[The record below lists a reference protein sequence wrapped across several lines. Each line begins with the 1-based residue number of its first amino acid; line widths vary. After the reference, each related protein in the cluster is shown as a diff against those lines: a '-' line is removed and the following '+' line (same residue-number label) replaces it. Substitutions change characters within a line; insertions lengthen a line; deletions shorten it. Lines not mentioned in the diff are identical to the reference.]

1 MADGPNTNSGSK
13 VASALNSIP
22 FGNIIGGPLAACVR
36 AQAEAAQTTIDF
48 IRGFTMTNSKLDPE
62 GVEPITVTFTFIM
75 NGEKTRMTVPLMTI
89 VPIPYMHIDYVN
101 LNFTAD
107 ITACDDG
114 KMEAKYATEG
124 YTRTE
129 DDEQS
134 VSVESKMGINVRA
147 STSSMP
153 SGMAKMLE
161 FFTNN
166 LIVHDTLT
174 PQQVEDMKREA
185 ERKRLELKNKKE
197 RMVGAL
203 VNALAEYKKQGS
215 EREEQRKNE
224 ELKKQEELIK
234 QEEERKKKE
243 EQERLEKLRKEEE
256 ARKKEEERLEKMRK
270 EAELQKKQEQERLEK
285 LHKEEEEKK
294 KQEQERLEKLRR
306 EEEARKKKEEEEQKK
321 RDWDKFIEQR
331 KKANLASRV
340 SKVHVDPQKPFA
352 LPPTNS
358 GKPHPCCTY
367 DYTHSIRWNI
377 NRQLRLS
384 RWSRKTD
391 WLRLHLLRALRT
403 AYSIY
408 PNSINSTEGKRIL
421 KRDLEAF
428 KKRYNGWYTY
438 GDPYNNTITYG
449 YRKNGA
455 IDTAYTEFVNYIIE
469 NERKRN
475 PYNPTGEFIRKPHP
489 ED

>member
-36 AQAEAAQTTIDF
+36 AQAEAAHTTIDF
-48 IRGFTMTNSKLDPE
+48 IRGFTMTNSELDPE
-62 GVEPITVTFTFIM
+62 GIEPITVTFTFIM

-89 VPIPYMHIDYVN
+89 VPIPYMHIDYID

-129 DDEQS
+129 NDEQS

-161 FFTNN
+161 FFSNN

-174 PQQVEDMKREA
+174 PQQVEDMKRET
-185 ERKRLELKNKKE
+185 ERKRLELKNKKR

-203 VNALAEYKKQGS
+203 VNALAEYKKQET

-224 ELKKQEELIK
+224 ELKKQEELRK
-234 QEEERKKKE
+234 QEEE
-243 EQERLEKLRKEEE
+243 
-256 ARKKEEERLEKMRK
+256 
-270 EAELQKKQEQERLEK
+270 
-285 LHKEEEEKK
+285 
-294 KQEQERLEKLRR
+294 
-306 EEEARKKKEEEEQKK
+306 RKKKEEEEQKK

-340 SKVHVDPQKPFA
+340 SSVHVDPQKPFA

-358 GKPHPCCTY
+358 GKPHPCCTF
-367 DYTHSIRWNI
+367 DPTQSIKWNI
-377 NRQLRLS
+377 DRQERLRKAS
-384 RWSRKTD
+384 KKKD
-391 WLRLHLLRALRT
+391 WLRNHLIRALYT
-403 AYSIY
+403 AYYIY
-408 PNSINSTEGKRIL
+408 PYDINSKEGKRIL
-421 KRDLEAF
+421 KNELEAF
-428 KKRYNGWYTY
+428 EKRHNGWYTY
-438 GDPYNNTITYG
+438 GEPYNNTITNG
-449 YRKNGA
+449 YRRNGA
-455 IDTAYTEFVNYIIE
+455 IDTAYTEFVGYVLE

-475 PYNPTGEFIRKPHP
+475 K
-489 ED
+489 

>member
-48 IRGFTMTNSKLDPE
+48 IRGFTMTNSELDPE

-89 VPIPYMHIDYVN
+89 VPIPYMHIDYID

-114 KMEAKYATEG
+114 KIEAKYATEG

-174 PQQVEDMKREA
+174 PQQVEDMKRET
-185 ERKRLELKNKKE
+185 ERKRLEHIKKKE

-203 VNALAEYKKQGS
+203 VNALAEYKKQES
-215 EREEQRKNE
+215 EREEQRRNE
-224 ELKKQEELIK
+224 ELKKQEELRK

-243 EQERLEKLRKEEE
+243 EQERLEKLRK
-256 ARKKEEERLEKMRK
+256 
-270 EAELQKKQEQERLEK
+270 
-285 LHKEEEEKK
+285 
-294 KQEQERLEKLRR
+294 

-331 KKANLASRV
+331 KKANLASRI
-340 SKVHVDPQKPFA
+340 SSVHVDPQKPFA

-358 GKPHPCCTY
+358 GKAHPCCTF
-367 DYTHSIRWNI
+367 DPTQSIKWNI
-377 NRQLRLS
+377 DRQEKLRKAS
-384 RWSRKTD
+384 KKKD
-391 WLRLHLLRALRT
+391 WLRNHLIRALYT
-403 AYSIY
+403 AYYIY
-408 PNSINSTEGKRIL
+408 PYDINSKEGKRIL
-421 KRDLEAF
+421 KRELEAF
-428 KKRYNGWYTY
+428 EKRPNGWYTY
-438 GDPYNNTITYG
+438 GEPYNNTITNG
-449 YRKNGA
+449 YRRNGA
-455 IDTAYTEFVNYIIE
+455 IDTAYTEFVSYILE

-475 PYNPTGEFIRKPHP
+475 K
-489 ED
+489 

>member
-48 IRGFTMTNSKLDPE
+48 IRGFTMTNSELDPE

-174 PQQVEDMKREA
+174 PQQVEDIKREA

-203 VNALAEYKKQGS
+203 VNALAEYKKQET
-215 EREEQRKNE
+215 ERKEQRRNE
-224 ELKKQEELIK
+224 EL
-234 QEEERKKKE
+234 
-243 EQERLEKLRKEEE
+243 ERLEKQRIDEEF
-256 ARKKEEERLEKMRK
+256 RKKEEERLEKMRI

-285 LHKEEEEKK
+285 LQKEEEEKK
-294 KQEQERLEKLRR
+294 KQEQERLEKLQK
-306 EEEARKKKEEEEQKK
+306 EEEEKKKQEQEKIEIQLIEKEEQKK
-321 RDWDKFIEQR
+321 RAEQER
-331 KKANLASRV
+331 EWYKKIDPKKRVRFANRMSRMHINPY
-340 SKVHVDPQKPFA
+340 SPFA
-352 LPPTNS
+352 LPSTKRGN
-358 GKPHPCCTY
+358 PHPECTF
-367 DYTHSIRWNI
+367 DSTQSISWNI
-377 NRQLRLS
+377 VRQEQLLRYAT
-384 RWSRKTD
+384 KKD
-391 WLRLHLLRALRT
+391 WMRMHLLLALRT
-403 AYSIY
+403 AKKIY
-408 PNSINSTEGKRIL
+408 PYDIKSRQAKSILEYEL
-421 KRDLEAF
+421 KNF
-428 KKRYNGWYTY
+428 QPRYAGWY
-438 GDPYNNTITYG
+438 GHGEPFNNNLPNG
-449 YRKNGA
+449 YRKYGA
-455 IDTAYTEFVNYIIE
+455 IDTVFTEFVGYVLE

-475 PYNPTGEFIRKPHP
+475 K
-489 ED
+489 

>member
-48 IRGFTMTNSKLDPE
+48 IRGFTMTNSELDPE

-185 ERKRLELKNKKE
+185 ERKRLEHIKNKE

-203 VNALAEYKKQGS
+203 VNALAEYKKQET
-215 EREEQRKNE
+215 EREEQRRNE
-224 ELKKQEELIK
+224 ELKKQEELRK

-243 EQERLEKLRKEEE
+243 EQERLEK
-256 ARKKEEERLEKMRK
+256 
-270 EAELQKKQEQERLEK
+270 QC
-285 LHKEEEEKK
+285 
-294 KQEQERLEKLRR
+294 R

-331 KKANLASRV
+331 KKANLASRI

-358 GKPHPCCTY
+358 GKAHPCCTF
-367 DYTHSIRWNI
+367 DPTQSIKWNI
-377 NRQLRLS
+377 DRQERLR
-384 RWSRKTD
+384 KACKKKD
-391 WLRLHLLRALRT
+391 WLRNHLIRALYT
-403 AYSIY
+403 AYYIY
-408 PNSINSTEGKRIL
+408 PYDINSKEGKRIL
-421 KRDLEAF
+421 KRELEAF
-428 KKRYNGWYTY
+428 EKRPNGWYTY
-438 GDPYNNTITYG
+438 GEPYNNTITNG
-449 YRKNGA
+449 YRRNGA
-455 IDTAYTEFVNYIIE
+455 IDTAYTEFVSYVLE

-475 PYNPTGEFIRKPHP
+475 K
-489 ED
+489 

>member
-48 IRGFTMTNSKLDPE
+48 IRGFTMTNSELDPE

-89 VPIPYMHIDYVN
+89 VPIPYMHIDYID

-114 KMEAKYATEG
+114 KIEAKYATEG

-174 PQQVEDMKREA
+174 PQQVEDMKRET
-185 ERKRLELKNKKE
+185 ERKRLEHIKKKE

-203 VNALAEYKKQGS
+203 VNALAEYKKQES
-215 EREEQRKNE
+215 EREEQRRNE
-224 ELKKQEELIK
+224 ELKKQEEQRK

-243 EQERLEKLRKEEE
+243 EQERLEKLRK
-256 ARKKEEERLEKMRK
+256 
-270 EAELQKKQEQERLEK
+270 
-285 LHKEEEEKK
+285 
-294 KQEQERLEKLRR
+294 

-331 KKANLASRV
+331 KKANLASRI

-358 GKPHPCCTY
+358 GKAHPCCTF
-367 DYTHSIRWNI
+367 DPTQSIKWNI
-377 NRQLRLS
+377 DRQERLR
-384 RWSRKTD
+384 KACKKKD
-391 WLRLHLLRALRT
+391 WLRNHLIRALYT
-403 AYSIY
+403 AYYIY
-408 PNSINSTEGKRIL
+408 PYDINSKEGKRIL
-421 KRDLEAF
+421 KRELEAF
-428 KKRYNGWYTY
+428 EKRPNGWYTY
-438 GDPYNNTITYG
+438 GEPYNNTITNG
-449 YRKNGA
+449 YRRNGA
-455 IDTAYTEFVNYIIE
+455 IDTAYTEFVSYILE

-475 PYNPTGEFIRKPHP
+475 K
-489 ED
+489 

>member
-48 IRGFTMTNSKLDPE
+48 IRGFTMTNSELDPE

-89 VPIPYMHIDYVN
+89 VPIPYMHIDYID

-114 KMEAKYATEG
+114 KIEAKYATEG

-153 SGMAKMLE
+153 SGMAKILE

-174 PQQVEDMKREA
+174 PQQVEDMKRET
-185 ERKRLELKNKKE
+185 ERKRLEHIKKKE

-203 VNALAEYKKQGS
+203 VNALAEYKKQES
-215 EREEQRKNE
+215 EREEQRRNE
-224 ELKKQEELIK
+224 ELKKQEELRK

-243 EQERLEKLRKEEE
+243 EQERLEKLRK
-256 ARKKEEERLEKMRK
+256 
-270 EAELQKKQEQERLEK
+270 
-285 LHKEEEEKK
+285 
-294 KQEQERLEKLRR
+294 

-331 KKANLASRV
+331 KKANLASRI

-358 GKPHPCCTY
+358 GKAHPCCTF
-367 DYTHSIRWNI
+367 DPTQSIKWNI
-377 NRQLRLS
+377 DRQEKLR
-384 RWSRKTD
+384 KACKKKD
-391 WLRLHLLRALRT
+391 WLRNHLIRALYT
-403 AYSIY
+403 AYYIY
-408 PNSINSTEGKRIL
+408 PYDINSKEGKRIL
-421 KRDLEAF
+421 KRELEAF
-428 KKRYNGWYTY
+428 EKRPNGWYTY
-438 GDPYNNTITYG
+438 GEPYNNTITNG
-449 YRKNGA
+449 YRRNGA
-455 IDTAYTEFVNYIIE
+455 IDTAYTEFVSYILE

-475 PYNPTGEFIRKPHP
+475 K
-489 ED
+489 

>member
-48 IRGFTMTNSKLDPE
+48 IRGFTMTNSELDPE

-166 LIVHDTLT
+166 LIVHDTFT
-174 PQQVEDMKREA
+174 PQQVEDIKREA

-203 VNALAEYKKQGS
+203 VNALAEYKKQET
-215 EREEQRKNE
+215 ERKEQRRNE
-224 ELKKQEELIK
+224 EL
-234 QEEERKKKE
+234 
-243 EQERLEKLRKEEE
+243 ERLEKQRKDEEF
-256 ARKKEEERLEKMRK
+256 RKKEEERLEKMRI

-285 LHKEEEEKK
+285 LQKEEEEKK
-294 KQEQERLEKLRR
+294 KQEQERLEKLQK
-306 EEEARKKKEEEEQKK
+306 EEEEKKKQEQEKIEIQLIEKEEQKK
-321 RDWDKFIEQR
+321 RAEQER
-331 KKANLASRV
+331 EWYKKIDPKKRVRFANRMSRMHINPY
-340 SKVHVDPQKPFA
+340 SPFA
-352 LPPTNS
+352 LPSTKRGN
-358 GKPHPCCTY
+358 PHPECTF
-367 DYTHSIRWNI
+367 DSTQSISWNI
-377 NRQLRLS
+377 VRQEQLLRYAT
-384 RWSRKTD
+384 KKD
-391 WLRLHLLRALRT
+391 WMRMHLLLALRT
-403 AYSIY
+403 AKKIY
-408 PNSINSTEGKRIL
+408 PYDIKSRQAKSILEYEL
-421 KRDLEAF
+421 KNF
-428 KKRYNGWYTY
+428 QPRYAGWY
-438 GDPYNNTITYG
+438 GHGEPFNNNLPNG
-449 YRKNGA
+449 YRKYGA
-455 IDTAYTEFVNYIIE
+455 IDTVFTEFVGYVLE
-469 NERKRN
+469 NERKL
-475 PYNPTGEFIRKPHP
+475 RK
-489 ED
+489 

>member
-48 IRGFTMTNSKLDPE
+48 IRGFTMTNSELDPE

-89 VPIPYMHIDYVN
+89 VPIPYMHIDYID

-114 KMEAKYATEG
+114 KIEAKYATEG

-174 PQQVEDMKREA
+174 PQQMEDMKRET
-185 ERKRLELKNKKE
+185 ERKRLEHIKKKE

-203 VNALAEYKKQGS
+203 VNALAEYKKQES
-215 EREEQRKNE
+215 EREEQRRNE
-224 ELKKQEELIK
+224 ELKKQEELRK

-243 EQERLEKLRKEEE
+243 
-256 ARKKEEERLEKMRK
+256 
-270 EAELQKKQEQERLEK
+270 
-285 LHKEEEEKK
+285 
-294 KQEQERLEKLRR
+294 EQERLEKLRR

-331 KKANLASRV
+331 KKANLASRI

-358 GKPHPCCTY
+358 GKAHPCCTF
-367 DYTHSIRWNI
+367 DPTQSIKWNI
-377 NRQLRLS
+377 DRQEKLRKAS
-384 RWSRKTD
+384 KKKD
-391 WLRLHLLRALRT
+391 WLRNHLIRALYT
-403 AYSIY
+403 AYYIY
-408 PNSINSTEGKRIL
+408 PYDINSKEGKRIL
-421 KRDLEAF
+421 KRELEAF
-428 KKRYNGWYTY
+428 EKRPNGWYTY
-438 GDPYNNTITYG
+438 GEPYNNTITNG
-449 YRKNGA
+449 YRRNGA
-455 IDTAYTEFVNYIIE
+455 IDTAYTEFVSYILE
-469 NERKRN
+469 NERKL
-475 PYNPTGEFIRKPHP
+475 RK
-489 ED
+489 

>member
-48 IRGFTMTNSKLDPE
+48 IRGFTMTNSELDPE

-89 VPIPYMHIDYVN
+89 VPIPYMHIDYID

-114 KMEAKYATEG
+114 KIEAKYATEG

-174 PQQVEDMKREA
+174 PQQVEDMKRET
-185 ERKRLELKNKKE
+185 ERKRLERIKKKE

-203 VNALAEYKKQGS
+203 VNALAEYKKQES
-215 EREEQRKNE
+215 EREEQRRNE
-224 ELKKQEELIK
+224 ELKKQEELRK

-243 EQERLEKLRKEEE
+243 EQERLEKLR
-256 ARKKEEERLEKMRK
+256 
-270 EAELQKKQEQERLEK
+270 
-285 LHKEEEEKK
+285 
-294 KQEQERLEKLRR
+294 R
-306 EEEARKKKEEEEQKK
+306 EEEARKKNEEEEQKK

-331 KKANLASRV
+331 KKANLASRI

-358 GKPHPCCTY
+358 GKAHPCCTF
-367 DYTHSIRWNI
+367 DPTQSIKWNI
-377 NRQLRLS
+377 DRQEKLR
-384 RWSRKTD
+384 KACKKKD
-391 WLRLHLLRALRT
+391 WLRNHLIRALYT
-403 AYSIY
+403 AYYIY
-408 PNSINSTEGKRIL
+408 PYDINSKEGKRIL
-421 KRDLEAF
+421 KRELEAF
-428 KKRYNGWYTY
+428 EKRPNGWYTY
-438 GDPYNNTITYG
+438 GEPYNNTITNG
-449 YRKNGA
+449 YRRNGA
-455 IDTAYTEFVNYIIE
+455 IDTAYTEFVSYILE

-475 PYNPTGEFIRKPHP
+475 K
-489 ED
+489 

>member
-48 IRGFTMTNSKLDPE
+48 IRGFTMTNSELDPE

-89 VPIPYMHIDYVN
+89 VPIPYMHIDYID

-114 KMEAKYATEG
+114 KIEAKYATEG

-174 PQQVEDMKREA
+174 PQQVEDMKRET
-185 ERKRLELKNKKE
+185 ERKRLEHIKKKE

-203 VNALAEYKKQGS
+203 VNALAEYKKQES
-215 EREEQRKNE
+215 EREEQRRNE
-224 ELKKQEELIK
+224 ELKKQEEQRK

-243 EQERLEKLRKEEE
+243 
-256 ARKKEEERLEKMRK
+256 
-270 EAELQKKQEQERLEK
+270 
-285 LHKEEEEKK
+285 
-294 KQEQERLEKLRR
+294 EQERLEKLRR

-331 KKANLASRV
+331 KKANLASRII
-340 SKVHVDPQKPFA
+340 KVHVDPQKPFA

-358 GKPHPCCTY
+358 GKAHPCCTF
-367 DYTHSIRWNI
+367 DPTQSIKWNI
-377 NRQLRLS
+377 DRQEKLRKAS
-384 RWSRKTD
+384 KKKD
-391 WLRLHLLRALRT
+391 WLRNHLIRALYT
-403 AYSIY
+403 AYYIY
-408 PNSINSTEGKRIL
+408 PYDINSKEGKRIL
-421 KRDLEAF
+421 KRELEAF
-428 KKRYNGWYTY
+428 EKRPNGWYTY
-438 GDPYNNTITYG
+438 GEPYNNTITNG
-449 YRKNGA
+449 YRRNGA
-455 IDTAYTEFVNYIIE
+455 IDTAYTEFVSYILE
-469 NERKRN
+469 NERKRD
-475 PYNPTGEFIRKPHP
+475 K
-489 ED
+489 

>member
-22 FGNIIGGPLAACVR
+22 FGNIIGGPLAACVH

-48 IRGFTMTNSKLDPE
+48 IRGFTMTNSELDPE

-203 VNALAEYKKQGS
+203 VNALAEYKKQES
-215 EREEQRKNE
+215 EREEQRRNE
-224 ELKKQEELIK
+224 ELKKQEELRK
-234 QEEERKKKE
+234 QEEERKKK
-243 EQERLEKLRKEEE
+243 
-256 ARKKEEERLEKMRK
+256 
-270 EAELQKKQEQERLEK
+270 
-285 LHKEEEEKK
+285 
-294 KQEQERLEKLRR
+294 
-306 EEEARKKKEEEEQKK
+306 EEEQKK

-358 GKPHPCCTY
+358 GKAHPCCTY

>member
-48 IRGFTMTNSKLDPE
+48 IRGFTMTNSELDPE

-89 VPIPYMHIDYVN
+89 VPIPYMHIDYID

-114 KMEAKYATEG
+114 KIEAKYATEG

-174 PQQVEDMKREA
+174 PQQVEDMKRET
-185 ERKRLELKNKKE
+185 ERKRLEHIKKKE

-203 VNALAEYKKQGS
+203 VNALAEYKKQES
-215 EREEQRKNE
+215 EREEQRRNE
-224 ELKKQEELIK
+224 ELKKQEELRK

-243 EQERLEKLRKEEE
+243 
-256 ARKKEEERLEKMRK
+256 
-270 EAELQKKQEQERLEK
+270 
-285 LHKEEEEKK
+285 
-294 KQEQERLEKLRR
+294 EQERLEKLRR

-331 KKANLASRV
+331 KKANLASRI
-340 SKVHVDPQKPFA
+340 SKVHVDPQNPFA

-358 GKPHPCCTY
+358 GKAHPCCTF
-367 DYTHSIRWNI
+367 DPTQSIKWNI
-377 NRQLRLS
+377 DRQEKLR
-384 RWSRKTD
+384 KACKKKD
-391 WLRLHLLRALRT
+391 WLRNHLIRALYT
-403 AYSIY
+403 AYYIY
-408 PNSINSTEGKRIL
+408 PYDINSKEGKRIL
-421 KRDLEAF
+421 KRELEAF
-428 KKRYNGWYTY
+428 EKRPNGWYTY
-438 GDPYNNTITYG
+438 GEPYNNTITNG
-449 YRKNGA
+449 YRRNGA
-455 IDTAYTEFVNYIIE
+455 IDTAYTEFVSYILE

-475 PYNPTGEFIRKPHP
+475 K
-489 ED
+489 

>member
-48 IRGFTMTNSKLDPE
+48 IRGFTMTDSELDPE

-185 ERKRLELKNKKE
+185 ERKRLEHIKNKE

-203 VNALAEYKKQGS
+203 VNALAEYKKQES
-215 EREEQRKNE
+215 EREEQRRNE
-224 ELKKQEELIK
+224 ELKKQEELRK

-243 EQERLEKLRKEEE
+243 EQERLEK
-256 ARKKEEERLEKMRK
+256 
-270 EAELQKKQEQERLEK
+270 QC
-285 LHKEEEEKK
+285 
-294 KQEQERLEKLRR
+294 R

-331 KKANLASRV
+331 KKTNLASRI

-358 GKPHPCCTY
+358 GKPHPCCTF
-367 DYTHSIRWNI
+367 DPTQSIKWNI
-377 NRQLRLS
+377 DRQEKLRKAS
-384 RWSRKTD
+384 KKKD
-391 WLRLHLLRALRT
+391 WLRNHLIRALYT
-403 AYSIY
+403 AYYIY
-408 PNSINSTEGKRIL
+408 PYDINSKEGKRIL
-421 KRDLEAF
+421 KRELEAF
-428 KKRYNGWYTY
+428 EKRPNGWYTY
-438 GDPYNNTITYG
+438 GEPYNNTITNG
-449 YRKNGA
+449 YRRNGA
-455 IDTAYTEFVNYIIE
+455 IDTAYTEFVSYVLE

-475 PYNPTGEFIRKPHP
+475 K
-489 ED
+489 

>member
-48 IRGFTMTNSKLDPE
+48 IRGFTMTNSELDPE

-89 VPIPYMHIDYVN
+89 VPIPYMHIDYID

-174 PQQVEDMKREA
+174 PQQVEDMKRET

-203 VNALAEYKKQGS
+203 VNALAEYKKQES
-215 EREEQRKNE
+215 EHEEQRRNE
-224 ELKKQEELIK
+224 ELKKQEELRK

-256 ARKKEEERLEKMRK
+256 ARKK
-270 EAELQKKQEQERLEK
+270 
-285 LHKEEEEKK
+285 
-294 KQEQERLEKLRR
+294 
-306 EEEARKKKEEEEQKK
+306 KEEEEQKK
-321 RDWDKFIEQR
+321 KDWDKFIEQR
-331 KKANLASRV
+331 KKANLASRI
-340 SKVHVDPQKPFA
+340 SSVHVDPQKPFA

-358 GKPHPCCTY
+358 GKAHPCCTF
-367 DYTHSIRWNI
+367 DPTQSIKWNI
-377 NRQLRLS
+377 DRQEKLR
-384 RWSRKTD
+384 KACKKKD
-391 WLRLHLLRALRT
+391 WLRNHLIRALYT
-403 AYSIY
+403 AYYIY
-408 PNSINSTEGKRIL
+408 PYDINSKEGKRIL
-421 KRDLEAF
+421 KRELEAF
-428 KKRYNGWYTY
+428 EKRPNGWYTY
-438 GDPYNNTITYG
+438 GEPYNNTITNG
-449 YRKNGA
+449 YRRNGA
-455 IDTAYTEFVNYIIE
+455 IDTAYTEFVSYILE
-469 NERKRN
+469 NERKL
-475 PYNPTGEFIRKPHP
+475 RK
-489 ED
+489 

>member
-48 IRGFTMTNSKLDPE
+48 IRGFTMTNSELDPE

-147 STSSMP
+147 STNSMP

-185 ERKRLELKNKKE
+185 ERKGLELKNKKR

-203 VNALAEYKKQGS
+203 VNALAEYKKQES
-215 EREEQRKNE
+215 EREEQRRNE
-224 ELKKQEELIK
+224 EL
-234 QEEERKKKE
+234 
-243 EQERLEKLRKEEE
+243 ERLEKQRKDEEF
-256 ARKKEEERLEKMRK
+256 RKKEEERLEKMRI

-285 LHKEEEEKK
+285 LQKEEEEKK
-294 KQEQERLEKLRR
+294 KQEQEKLEIQLIEK
-306 EEEARKKKEEEEQKK
+306 EEQKK
-321 RDWDKFIEQR
+321 RAEQER
-331 KKANLASRV
+331 EWYKKIDPKKRVRFANRMSRM
-340 SKVHVDPQKPFA
+340 HINPYRPFA
-352 LPPTNS
+352 LPSTKRGN
-358 GKPHPCCTY
+358 PHPECTF
-367 DYTHSIRWNI
+367 DSTQSISWNI
-377 NRQLRLS
+377 ARQEQLLRYAT
-384 RWSRKTD
+384 KKD
-391 WLRLHLLRALRT
+391 WMRMHLLLALRT
-403 AYSIY
+403 AKKIY
-408 PNSINSTEGKRIL
+408 PYDIKSREAKSILEYEL
-421 KRDLEAF
+421 KNF
-428 KKRYNGWYTY
+428 QPRYAGWY
-438 GDPYNNTITYG
+438 GHGEPFNNNLPNG
-449 YRKNGA
+449 YRKYGA
-455 IDTAYTEFVNYIIE
+455 IDTVFTEFVGYVLE

-475 PYNPTGEFIRKPHP
+475 K
-489 ED
+489 

>member
-48 IRGFTMTNSKLDPE
+48 IRGFTMTNSELDPE

-89 VPIPYMHIDYVN
+89 VPIPYMHIDYID

-114 KMEAKYATEG
+114 KIEAKYATEG

-174 PQQVEDMKREA
+174 PQQVEDMKRET
-185 ERKRLELKNKKE
+185 ERKRLEHIKKKE

-203 VNALAEYKKQGS
+203 VNALAEYKKQES
-215 EREEQRKNE
+215 EREEQRRNE
-224 ELKKQEELIK
+224 ELKKQEELRK

-243 EQERLEKLRKEEE
+243 EQERLEK
-256 ARKKEEERLEKMRK
+256 
-270 EAELQKKQEQERLEK
+270 QC
-285 LHKEEEEKK
+285 
-294 KQEQERLEKLRR
+294 R

-321 RDWDKFIEQR
+321 REWDKFIEQR
-331 KKANLASRV
+331 KKANLASRI

-358 GKPHPCCTY
+358 GKAHPCCTF
-367 DYTHSIRWNI
+367 DPTQSIKWNI
-377 NRQLRLS
+377 DRQEKLR
-384 RWSRKTD
+384 KACKKKD
-391 WLRLHLLRALRT
+391 WLRNHLIRALYT
-403 AYSIY
+403 AYYIY
-408 PNSINSTEGKRIL
+408 PYDINSKEGKRIL
-421 KRDLEAF
+421 KRELEAF
-428 KKRYNGWYTY
+428 EKRPNGWYTY
-438 GDPYNNTITYG
+438 GEPYNNTITNG
-449 YRKNGA
+449 YRRNGA
-455 IDTAYTEFVNYIIE
+455 IDTAYTEFVSYILE
-469 NERKRN
+469 NERKL
-475 PYNPTGEFIRKPHP
+475 RK
-489 ED
+489 

>member
-48 IRGFTMTNSKLDPE
+48 IRGFTMTNSELDPE

-89 VPIPYMHIDYVN
+89 VPIPYMHIDYID

-114 KMEAKYATEG
+114 KIEAKYATEG

-174 PQQVEDMKREA
+174 PQQVEDMKRET
-185 ERKRLELKNKKE
+185 ERKRLEHIKKKE

-203 VNALAEYKKQGS
+203 VNALAEYKKQES

-224 ELKKQEELIK
+224 ELKKQEELRK

-243 EQERLEKLRKEEE
+243 
-256 ARKKEEERLEKMRK
+256 
-270 EAELQKKQEQERLEK
+270 
-285 LHKEEEEKK
+285 
-294 KQEQERLEKLRR
+294 EQERLEKLRR

-331 KKANLASRV
+331 KKANLASRI

-358 GKPHPCCTY
+358 GKAHPCCTF
-367 DYTHSIRWNI
+367 DPTQSIKWNI
-377 NRQLRLS
+377 DRQEKLRKAS
-384 RWSRKTD
+384 KKKD
-391 WLRLHLLRALRT
+391 WLRNHLIRALYT
-403 AYSIY
+403 AYYIY
-408 PNSINSTEGKRIL
+408 PYDINSKEGKRIL
-421 KRDLEAF
+421 KRELEAF
-428 KKRYNGWYTY
+428 EKRPNGWYTY
-438 GDPYNNTITYG
+438 GEPYNNTITNG
-449 YRKNGA
+449 YRRNGA
-455 IDTAYTEFVNYIIE
+455 IDTAYTEFVSYILE
-469 NERKRN
+469 NERKRD
-475 PYNPTGEFIRKPHP
+475 K
-489 ED
+489 

>member
-36 AQAEAAQTTIDF
+36 AQAEAAHTTIDF
-48 IRGFTMTNSKLDPE
+48 IRGFTMTNSELDPE

-147 STSSMP
+147 SASSMP

-166 LIVHDTLT
+166 LIVHDTFT
-174 PQQVEDMKREA
+174 PQQVEDIKREA

-224 ELKKQEELIK
+224 ELKKQEELRK
-234 QEEERKKKE
+234 QEEERKKK
-243 EQERLEKLRKEEE
+243 
-256 ARKKEEERLEKMRK
+256 
-270 EAELQKKQEQERLEK
+270 
-285 LHKEEEEKK
+285 
-294 KQEQERLEKLRR
+294 
-306 EEEARKKKEEEEQKK
+306 EEEQKK

-331 KKANLASRV
+331 KKANLASRI

>member
-48 IRGFTMTNSKLDPE
+48 IRGFTMTNSELDPE

-89 VPIPYMHIDYVN
+89 VPIPYMHIDYID

-114 KMEAKYATEG
+114 KIEAKYATEG

-174 PQQVEDMKREA
+174 PQQVEDMKRET
-185 ERKRLELKNKKE
+185 ERKRLEHIKKKE

-203 VNALAEYKKQGS
+203 VNALAEYKKQES
-215 EREEQRKNE
+215 EREEQRRNE
-224 ELKKQEELIK
+224 ELKKQEELRK

-243 EQERLEKLRKEEE
+243 EQERLEKLRK
-256 ARKKEEERLEKMRK
+256 
-270 EAELQKKQEQERLEK
+270 
-285 LHKEEEEKK
+285 
-294 KQEQERLEKLRR
+294 

-331 KKANLASRV
+331 KKANLASRI

-358 GKPHPCCTY
+358 GKAHPCCTF
-367 DYTHSIRWNI
+367 DPTQSIKWNI
-377 NRQLRLS
+377 NRQEKLR
-384 RWSRKTD
+384 KACKKKD
-391 WLRLHLLRALRT
+391 WLRNHLIRALYT
-403 AYSIY
+403 AYYIY
-408 PNSINSTEGKRIL
+408 PYDINSKEGKRIL
-421 KRDLEAF
+421 KRELEAF
-428 KKRYNGWYTY
+428 EKRPNGWYTY
-438 GDPYNNTITYG
+438 GEPYNNTITNG
-449 YRKNGA
+449 YRRNGA
-455 IDTAYTEFVNYIIE
+455 IDTAYTEFVSYILE

-475 PYNPTGEFIRKPHP
+475 K
-489 ED
+489 

>member
-36 AQAEAAQTTIDF
+36 AQAEAAHTTIDF
-48 IRGFTMTNSKLDPE
+48 IRGFTMTNSELDPE
-62 GVEPITVTFTFIM
+62 GIEPITVTFTFIM

-89 VPIPYMHIDYVN
+89 VPIPYMHIDYID

-203 VNALAEYKKQGS
+203 VNALAEYKKQES
-215 EREEQRKNE
+215 EREEQIRNE
-224 ELKKQEELIK
+224 EQKKQEELRK
-234 QEEERKKKE
+234 QEEE
-243 EQERLEKLRKEEE
+243 
-256 ARKKEEERLEKMRK
+256 
-270 EAELQKKQEQERLEK
+270 
-285 LHKEEEEKK
+285 
-294 KQEQERLEKLRR
+294 
-306 EEEARKKKEEEEQKK
+306 RKKKEEEEQKK

-340 SKVHVDPQKPFA
+340 SSVHVDPQKPFA

-377 NRQLRLS
+377 NRQLKLS
-384 RWSRKTD
+384 RWTRKKD

-408 PNSINSTEGKRIL
+408 PNSINSTAGKRIL

-455 IDTAYTEFVNYIIE
+455 IDTVFTEFVNYIIE

>member
-48 IRGFTMTNSKLDPE
+48 IRGFTMTNSELDPE

-174 PQQVEDMKREA
+174 PQQVEDMKRET
-185 ERKRLELKNKKE
+185 ERKRLELKNKKR

-203 VNALAEYKKQGS
+203 VNALAEYKKQES
-215 EREEQRKNE
+215 EREEQRRNE
-224 ELKKQEELIK
+224 ELKKQEELRK

-243 EQERLEKLRKEEE
+243 EQERLEK
-256 ARKKEEERLEKMRK
+256 
-270 EAELQKKQEQERLEK
+270 QC
-285 LHKEEEEKK
+285 
-294 KQEQERLEKLRR
+294 R

-331 KKANLASRV
+331 KKTNLASRI

-358 GKPHPCCTY
+358 GKPHPCCTF
-367 DYTHSIRWNI
+367 DPTQSIKWNI
-377 NRQLRLS
+377 DRQERLR
-384 RWSRKTD
+384 KACKKKD
-391 WLRLHLLRALRT
+391 WLRNHLIRALYT
-403 AYSIY
+403 AYYIY
-408 PNSINSTEGKRIL
+408 PYDINSKEGKRIL
-421 KRDLEAF
+421 KRELEAF
-428 KKRYNGWYTY
+428 EKRPNGWYTY
-438 GDPYNNTITYG
+438 GEPYNNTITNG
-449 YRKNGA
+449 YRRNGA
-455 IDTAYTEFVNYIIE
+455 IDTAYTEFVSYVLE
-469 NERKRN
+469 NERKRD
-475 PYNPTGEFIRKPHP
+475 K
-489 ED
+489 

>member
-48 IRGFTMTNSKLDPE
+48 IRGFTMTNSELDPE

-166 LIVHDTLT
+166 LIVHDTFT

-185 ERKRLELKNKKE
+185 ERKRLEHIKNKE

-203 VNALAEYKKQGS
+203 VNALAEYKKQET
-215 EREEQRKNE
+215 ERKEQRRNE
-224 ELKKQEELIK
+224 EL
-234 QEEERKKKE
+234 
-243 EQERLEKLRKEEE
+243 ERLEKQRKDEEF
-256 ARKKEEERLEKMRK
+256 RKKEEERLEKMRI

-285 LHKEEEEKK
+285 LQKEEEEKK
-294 KQEQERLEKLRR
+294 KQEQEKIEIQLIEK
-306 EEEARKKKEEEEQKK
+306 EEQKK
-321 RDWDKFIEQR
+321 RAEQER
-331 KKANLASRV
+331 EWYKKIDPKKRVRFANRMSRMHINPY
-340 SKVHVDPQKPFA
+340 SPFA
-352 LPPTNS
+352 LPSTKRGN
-358 GKPHPCCTY
+358 PHPECTF
-367 DYTHSIRWNI
+367 DSTQSISWNI
-377 NRQLRLS
+377 VRQEQLLRYAT
-384 RWSRKTD
+384 KKD
-391 WLRLHLLRALRT
+391 WMRMHLLLALRT
-403 AYSIY
+403 AKKIY
-408 PNSINSTEGKRIL
+408 PYDIKSRQAKSILEYEL
-421 KRDLEAF
+421 KNF
-428 KKRYNGWYTY
+428 QPRYAGWY
-438 GDPYNNTITYG
+438 GHGEPFNNNLPNG
-449 YRKNGA
+449 YRKYGA
-455 IDTAYTEFVNYIIE
+455 IDTVFTEFVGYVLE

-475 PYNPTGEFIRKPHP
+475 K
-489 ED
+489 

>member
-48 IRGFTMTNSKLDPE
+48 IRGFTMTNSELDPE

-185 ERKRLELKNKKE
+185 ERKRLEHIKNKE

-203 VNALAEYKKQGS
+203 VNALAEYKKQES
-215 EREEQRKNE
+215 EREEQRRNE
-224 ELKKQEELIK
+224 EL
-234 QEEERKKKE
+234 
-243 EQERLEKLRKEEE
+243 ERLEKQRKDEEF
-256 ARKKEEERLEKMRK
+256 RKKEEERLEKMRI

-285 LHKEEEEKK
+285 LQKEEEEKK
-294 KQEQERLEKLRR
+294 KQEQERLEKLQK
-306 EEEARKKKEEEEQKK
+306 EEEEKKKQEQEKIEIQLIEKEEQKK
-321 RDWDKFIEQR
+321 RAEQER
-331 KKANLASRV
+331 EWYKKIDPKKRVRFANRMSRMHINPY
-340 SKVHVDPQKPFA
+340 SPFA
-352 LPPTNS
+352 LPSTKRGN
-358 GKPHPCCTY
+358 PHPECTF
-367 DYTHSIRWNI
+367 DSTQSISWNI
-377 NRQLRLS
+377 VRQEQLLRYAT
-384 RWSRKTD
+384 KKD
-391 WLRLHLLRALRT
+391 WMRMHLLLALRT
-403 AYSIY
+403 AKKIY
-408 PNSINSTEGKRIL
+408 PYDIKSRQAKSILEYEL
-421 KRDLEAF
+421 KNF
-428 KKRYNGWYTY
+428 QPRYAGWY
-438 GDPYNNTITYG
+438 GHGEPFNNNLPNG
-449 YRKNGA
+449 YRKYGA
-455 IDTAYTEFVNYIIE
+455 IDTVFTEFVGYVLE

-475 PYNPTGEFIRKPHP
+475 K
-489 ED
+489 

>member
-36 AQAEAAQTTIDF
+36 AQAEAAHTTIDF
-48 IRGFTMTNSKLDPE
+48 IRGFTMTNSELDPE
-62 GVEPITVTFTFIM
+62 GIEPITVTFTFIM

-89 VPIPYMHIDYVN
+89 VPIPYMHIDYID

-129 DDEQS
+129 NDEQS

-166 LIVHDTLT
+166 LIVHDTFT
-174 PQQVEDMKREA
+174 PQQVEDIKREA

-203 VNALAEYKKQGS
+203 VNALAEYKKQET
-215 EREEQRKNE
+215 ERKEQRRNE
-224 ELKKQEELIK
+224 EL
-234 QEEERKKKE
+234 
-243 EQERLEKLRKEEE
+243 ERLEKQRKDEEF
-256 ARKKEEERLEKMRK
+256 RKKEEERLEKMRI

-285 LHKEEEEKK
+285 LQKEEEEKK
-294 KQEQERLEKLRR
+294 KQEQEKIEIQLIEK
-306 EEEARKKKEEEEQKK
+306 EEQKK
-321 RDWDKFIEQR
+321 RAEQER
-331 KKANLASRV
+331 EWYKKIDPKKRVRFANRMSRMHINPY
-340 SKVHVDPQKPFA
+340 SPFA
-352 LPPTNS
+352 LPSTKRGN
-358 GKPHPCCTY
+358 PHPECTF
-367 DYTHSIRWNI
+367 DSTQSISWNI
-377 NRQLRLS
+377 VRQEQLLRYAT
-384 RWSRKTD
+384 KKD
-391 WLRLHLLRALRT
+391 WMRMHLLLALRT
-403 AYSIY
+403 AKKIY
-408 PNSINSTEGKRIL
+408 PYDIKSRQAKSILEYEL
-421 KRDLEAF
+421 KNF
-428 KKRYNGWYTY
+428 QPRYAGWY
-438 GDPYNNTITYG
+438 GHGEPFNNNLPNG
-449 YRKNGA
+449 YRKYGA
-455 IDTAYTEFVNYIIE
+455 IDTVFTEFVGYVLE

-475 PYNPTGEFIRKPHP
+475 K
-489 ED
+489 

>member
-48 IRGFTMTNSKLDPE
+48 IRGFTMTNSELDPE

-147 STSSMP
+147 SASSMP

-166 LIVHDTLT
+166 LIVHDTFT
-174 PQQVEDMKREA
+174 PQQVEDIKREA

-203 VNALAEYKKQGS
+203 VNALAEYKKQET
-215 EREEQRKNE
+215 ERKEQRRNE
-224 ELKKQEELIK
+224 EL
-234 QEEERKKKE
+234 
-243 EQERLEKLRKEEE
+243 ERLEKQRKDEEF
-256 ARKKEEERLEKMRK
+256 RKKEEERLEKMRI

-285 LHKEEEEKK
+285 LQKEEEEKK
-294 KQEQERLEKLRR
+294 KQEQEKIEIQLIEK
-306 EEEARKKKEEEEQKK
+306 EEQKK
-321 RDWDKFIEQR
+321 RAEQER
-331 KKANLASRV
+331 EWYKKIDPKKRVRFANRMSRMHINPY
-340 SKVHVDPQKPFA
+340 SPFA
-352 LPPTNS
+352 LPSTKRGN
-358 GKPHPCCTY
+358 PHPECTF
-367 DYTHSIRWNI
+367 DSTQSISWNI
-377 NRQLRLS
+377 VRQEQLLRYAT
-384 RWSRKTD
+384 KKD
-391 WLRLHLLRALRT
+391 WMRMHLLLALRT
-403 AYSIY
+403 AKKIY
-408 PNSINSTEGKRIL
+408 PYDIKSRQAKSILEYEL
-421 KRDLEAF
+421 KNF
-428 KKRYNGWYTY
+428 QPRYAGWY
-438 GDPYNNTITYG
+438 GHGEPFNNNLPNG
-449 YRKNGA
+449 YRKYGA
-455 IDTAYTEFVNYIIE
+455 IDTVFTEFVGYVLE
-469 NERKRN
+469 NERKL
-475 PYNPTGEFIRKPHP
+475 RK
-489 ED
+489 

>member
-48 IRGFTMTNSKLDPE
+48 IRGFTMTNSELDPE

-89 VPIPYMHIDYVN
+89 VPIPYMHIDYID

-114 KMEAKYATEG
+114 KIEAKYATEG

-174 PQQVEDMKREA
+174 PQQVEDMKRET
-185 ERKRLELKNKKE
+185 ERKRLEHIKKKE

-203 VNALAEYKKQGS
+203 VNALAEYKKQES
-215 EREEQRKNE
+215 EREEQRRNE
-224 ELKKQEELIK
+224 ELKKQEELRK

-243 EQERLEKLRKEEE
+243 
-256 ARKKEEERLEKMRK
+256 
-270 EAELQKKQEQERLEK
+270 
-285 LHKEEEEKK
+285 
-294 KQEQERLEKLRR
+294 EQERLEKLRR

-331 KKANLASRV
+331 KKANLASRI

-358 GKPHPCCTY
+358 GKAHPCCTF
-367 DYTHSIRWNI
+367 DPSQSIKWNI
-377 NRQLRLS
+377 DRQEKLR
-384 RWSRKTD
+384 KECKKKD
-391 WLRLHLLRALRT
+391 WLRNHLIRALYT
-403 AYSIY
+403 AYYIY
-408 PNSINSTEGKRIL
+408 PYDINSKEGKRIL
-421 KRDLEAF
+421 KRELEAF
-428 KKRYNGWYTY
+428 EKRPNGWYTY
-438 GDPYNNTITYG
+438 GEPYNNTITNG
-449 YRKNGA
+449 YRRNGA
-455 IDTAYTEFVNYIIE
+455 IDTAYTEFVSYILE

-475 PYNPTGEFIRKPHP
+475 K
-489 ED
+489 

>member
-48 IRGFTMTNSKLDPE
+48 IRGFTMTNSELDPE

-89 VPIPYMHIDYVN
+89 VPIPYMHIDYID

-114 KMEAKYATEG
+114 KIEAKYATEG

-166 LIVHDTLT
+166 LIIHDTLT
-174 PQQVEDMKREA
+174 PQQVEDMKRET
-185 ERKRLELKNKKE
+185 ERKRLEHIKKKE

-203 VNALAEYKKQGS
+203 VNALAEYKKQES
-215 EREEQRKNE
+215 EREEQRRNE
-224 ELKKQEELIK
+224 ELKKQEELRK

-243 EQERLEKLRKEEE
+243 
-256 ARKKEEERLEKMRK
+256 
-270 EAELQKKQEQERLEK
+270 
-285 LHKEEEEKK
+285 
-294 KQEQERLEKLRR
+294 EQERLEKLRR

-331 KKANLASRV
+331 KKANLASRI

-358 GKPHPCCTY
+358 GKAHPCCTF
-367 DYTHSIRWNI
+367 DPTQSIKWNI
-377 NRQLRLS
+377 DRQEKLR
-384 RWSRKTD
+384 KACKKKD
-391 WLRLHLLRALRT
+391 WLRNHLIRALYT
-403 AYSIY
+403 AYYIY
-408 PNSINSTEGKRIL
+408 PYDINSKEGKRIL
-421 KRDLEAF
+421 KRELEAF
-428 KKRYNGWYTY
+428 EKRPNGWYTY
-438 GDPYNNTITYG
+438 GEPYNNTITNG
-449 YRKNGA
+449 YRRNGA
-455 IDTAYTEFVNYIIE
+455 IDTAYTEFVSYILE
-469 NERKRN
+469 NERKRD
-475 PYNPTGEFIRKPHP
+475 K
-489 ED
+489 

>member
-48 IRGFTMTNSKLDPE
+48 IRGFTMTNSELDPE

-89 VPIPYMHIDYVN
+89 VPIPYMHIDYID

-114 KMEAKYATEG
+114 KIEAKYATEG

-153 SGMAKMLE
+153 SGMANMLE

-174 PQQVEDMKREA
+174 PQQVEDMKRET
-185 ERKRLELKNKKE
+185 ERKRLEHIKKKE

-203 VNALAEYKKQGS
+203 VNALAEYKKQES
-215 EREEQRKNE
+215 EREEQRRNE
-224 ELKKQEELIK
+224 ELKKQEELRK

-243 EQERLEKLRKEEE
+243 EQERLEKLRK
-256 ARKKEEERLEKMRK
+256 
-270 EAELQKKQEQERLEK
+270 
-285 LHKEEEEKK
+285 
-294 KQEQERLEKLRR
+294 

-331 KKANLASRV
+331 KKANLASRI

-358 GKPHPCCTY
+358 GKAHPCCTF
-367 DYTHSIRWNI
+367 DPTQSIKWNI
-377 NRQLRLS
+377 DRQERLR
-384 RWSRKTD
+384 KACKKKD
-391 WLRLHLLRALRT
+391 WLRNHLIRALYT
-403 AYSIY
+403 AYYIY
-408 PNSINSTEGKRIL
+408 PYDINSKEGKRIL
-421 KRDLEAF
+421 KRELEAF
-428 KKRYNGWYTY
+428 EKRPNGWYTY
-438 GDPYNNTITYG
+438 GEPYNNTITNG
-449 YRKNGA
+449 YRRNGA
-455 IDTAYTEFVNYIIE
+455 IDTAYTEFVSYILE
-469 NERKRN
+469 NERKRD
-475 PYNPTGEFIRKPHP
+475 K
-489 ED
+489 

>member
-13 VASALNSIP
+13 IASALNSIP

-48 IRGFTMTNSKLDPE
+48 IRGFTMTNSELDPE

-203 VNALAEYKKQGS
+203 VNALAEYKKQET
-215 EREEQRKNE
+215 ERKEQRRNE
-224 ELKKQEELIK
+224 EL
-234 QEEERKKKE
+234 
-243 EQERLEKLRKEEE
+243 ERLEKQRKDEEF
-256 ARKKEEERLEKMRK
+256 RKKEEERLEKMRI

-285 LHKEEEEKK
+285 LQKEEEEKK
-294 KQEQERLEKLRR
+294 KQEQEKIEIQLIEK
-306 EEEARKKKEEEEQKK
+306 EEQKK
-321 RDWDKFIEQR
+321 RAEQER
-331 KKANLASRV
+331 EWYKKIDPKKRVRFANRMSRMHINPY
-340 SKVHVDPQKPFA
+340 SPFA
-352 LPPTNS
+352 LPSTKRGN
-358 GKPHPCCTY
+358 PHPECTF
-367 DYTHSIRWNI
+367 DSTQSISWNI
-377 NRQLRLS
+377 VRQEQLLRYAT
-384 RWSRKTD
+384 KKD
-391 WLRLHLLRALRT
+391 WMRMHLLLALRT
-403 AYSIY
+403 AKKIY
-408 PNSINSTEGKRIL
+408 PYDIKSRQAKSILEYEL
-421 KRDLEAF
+421 KNF
-428 KKRYNGWYTY
+428 QPRYAGWY
-438 GDPYNNTITYG
+438 GHGEPFNNNLPNG
-449 YRKNGA
+449 YRKYGA
-455 IDTAYTEFVNYIIE
+455 IDTVFTEFVGYVLE

-475 PYNPTGEFIRKPHP
+475 K
-489 ED
+489 

>member
-48 IRGFTMTNSKLDPE
+48 IRGFTMTNSELDPE

-89 VPIPYMHIDYVN
+89 VPIPYMHIDYID

-114 KMEAKYATEG
+114 KIEAKYATEG

-185 ERKRLELKNKKE
+185 ERKRLEHIKNKE

-203 VNALAEYKKQGS
+203 VNALAEYKKQES
-215 EREEQRKNE
+215 EREEQRRNE
-224 ELKKQEELIK
+224 ELKKQEELRK

-243 EQERLEKLRKEEE
+243 EQERLEKLRK
-256 ARKKEEERLEKMRK
+256 
-270 EAELQKKQEQERLEK
+270 
-285 LHKEEEEKK
+285 
-294 KQEQERLEKLRR
+294 

-331 KKANLASRV
+331 KKANLASRI

-358 GKPHPCCTY
+358 GKAHPCCTF
-367 DYTHSIRWNI
+367 DPTQSIKWNI
-377 NRQLRLS
+377 DRQERLR
-384 RWSRKTD
+384 KACKKKD
-391 WLRLHLLRALRT
+391 WLRNHLIRALYT
-403 AYSIY
+403 AYYIY
-408 PNSINSTEGKRIL
+408 PYDINSKEGKRIL
-421 KRDLEAF
+421 KRELEAF
-428 KKRYNGWYTY
+428 EKRPNGWYTY
-438 GDPYNNTITYG
+438 GEPYNNTITNG
-449 YRKNGA
+449 YRRNGA
-455 IDTAYTEFVNYIIE
+455 IDTAYTEFVSYILE

-475 PYNPTGEFIRKPHP
+475 K
-489 ED
+489 

>member
-48 IRGFTMTNSKLDPE
+48 IRGFTMTNSELDPE

-89 VPIPYMHIDYVN
+89 VPIPYMHIDYID

-114 KMEAKYATEG
+114 KIEAKYATEG

-174 PQQVEDMKREA
+174 PQQVEDMKRET
-185 ERKRLELKNKKE
+185 ERKRLEHIKKKE

-203 VNALAEYKKQGS
+203 VNALAEYKKQES
-215 EREEQRKNE
+215 EREEQRRNE
-224 ELKKQEELIK
+224 ELKKQEELRK
-234 QEEERKKKE
+234 QEVERKKKE
-243 EQERLEKLRKEEE
+243 EQERLEKLRK
-256 ARKKEEERLEKMRK
+256 
-270 EAELQKKQEQERLEK
+270 
-285 LHKEEEEKK
+285 
-294 KQEQERLEKLRR
+294 

-331 KKANLASRV
+331 KKANLASRI

-358 GKPHPCCTY
+358 GKAHPCCTF
-367 DYTHSIRWNI
+367 DPTQSIKWNI
-377 NRQLRLS
+377 DRQEKLR
-384 RWSRKTD
+384 KACKKKD
-391 WLRLHLLRALRT
+391 WLRNHLIRALYT
-403 AYSIY
+403 AYYIY
-408 PNSINSTEGKRIL
+408 PYDINSKEGKRIL
-421 KRDLEAF
+421 KRELEAF
-428 KKRYNGWYTY
+428 EKRPNRWYTY
-438 GDPYNNTITYG
+438 GEPYNNTITNG
-449 YRKNGA
+449 YRRNGA
-455 IDTAYTEFVNYIIE
+455 IDTAYTEFVSYILE
-469 NERKRN
+469 NERKL
-475 PYNPTGEFIRKPHP
+475 RK
-489 ED
+489 

>member
-48 IRGFTMTNSKLDPE
+48 IRGFTMTNSELDPE

-89 VPIPYMHIDYVN
+89 VPIPYMHIDYID

-114 KMEAKYATEG
+114 KIEAKYATEG

-174 PQQVEDMKREA
+174 PQQVEDMKRET
-185 ERKRLELKNKKE
+185 ERKRLEHIKKKE

-203 VNALAEYKKQGS
+203 VNALAEYKKQES
-215 EREEQRKNE
+215 EREEQRRNE
-224 ELKKQEELIK
+224 ELKKQEELRK

-243 EQERLEKLRKEEE
+243 EQERLDKLRK
-256 ARKKEEERLEKMRK
+256 
-270 EAELQKKQEQERLEK
+270 
-285 LHKEEEEKK
+285 
-294 KQEQERLEKLRR
+294 

-331 KKANLASRV
+331 KKANLASRI

-358 GKPHPCCTY
+358 GKAHPCCTF
-367 DYTHSIRWNI
+367 DPTQSIKWNI
-377 NRQLRLS
+377 DRQEKLR
-384 RWSRKTD
+384 KACKKKD
-391 WLRLHLLRALRT
+391 WLRNHLIRALYT
-403 AYSIY
+403 AYYIY
-408 PNSINSTEGKRIL
+408 PYDINSKEGKRIL
-421 KRDLEAF
+421 KRELEAF
-428 KKRYNGWYTY
+428 EKRPNGWYTY
-438 GDPYNNTITYG
+438 GEPYNNTITNG
-449 YRKNGA
+449 YRRNGA
-455 IDTAYTEFVNYIIE
+455 IDTAYTEFVSYILE
-469 NERKRN
+469 NERKL
-475 PYNPTGEFIRKPHP
+475 RK
-489 ED
+489 

>member
-48 IRGFTMTNSKLDPE
+48 IRGFTMTNSELDPE

-89 VPIPYMHIDYVN
+89 VPIPYMHIDYID

-114 KMEAKYATEG
+114 KIEAKYATEG

-174 PQQVEDMKREA
+174 PQQVEDMKRET
-185 ERKRLELKNKKE
+185 ERKRLEHIKKKE

-203 VNALAEYKKQGS
+203 VNALAEYKKQES
-215 EREEQRKNE
+215 EREEQRRNE
-224 ELKKQEELIK
+224 ELKKQEELRK
-234 QEEERKKKE
+234 QEVERKKKE
-243 EQERLEKLRKEEE
+243 EQERLEKLRK
-256 ARKKEEERLEKMRK
+256 
-270 EAELQKKQEQERLEK
+270 
-285 LHKEEEEKK
+285 
-294 KQEQERLEKLRR
+294 

-331 KKANLASRV
+331 KKANLASRI

-358 GKPHPCCTY
+358 GKAHPCCTF
-367 DYTHSIRWNI
+367 DPSQSIKWNI
-377 NRQLRLS
+377 DRQEKLR
-384 RWSRKTD
+384 KACKKKD
-391 WLRLHLLRALRT
+391 WLRNHLIRALYT
-403 AYSIY
+403 AYYIY
-408 PNSINSTEGKRIL
+408 PYDINSKEGKRIL
-421 KRDLEAF
+421 KRELEAF
-428 KKRYNGWYTY
+428 EKRPNGWYTY
-438 GDPYNNTITYG
+438 GEPYNNTITNG
-449 YRKNGA
+449 YRRNGA
-455 IDTAYTEFVNYIIE
+455 IDTAYTEFVSYILE

-475 PYNPTGEFIRKPHP
+475 K
-489 ED
+489 

>member
-48 IRGFTMTNSKLDPE
+48 IRGFTMTNSELDPE

-89 VPIPYMHIDYVN
+89 VPIPYMHIDYID

-114 KMEAKYATEG
+114 KIEAKYATEG

-174 PQQVEDMKREA
+174 PQQVEDMKRET
-185 ERKRLELKNKKE
+185 ERKRLELKNKKR

-203 VNALAEYKKQGS
+203 VNALAEYKKQES
-215 EREEQRKNE
+215 EREEQRRNE
-224 ELKKQEELIK
+224 ELKKQEELRK

-243 EQERLEKLRKEEE
+243 EQERLEKLRK
-256 ARKKEEERLEKMRK
+256 
-270 EAELQKKQEQERLEK
+270 
-285 LHKEEEEKK
+285 
-294 KQEQERLEKLRR
+294 

-331 KKANLASRV
+331 KKANLASRI

-358 GKPHPCCTY
+358 GKAHPCCTF
-367 DYTHSIRWNI
+367 DPTQSIKWNI
-377 NRQLRLS
+377 DRQEKLRKAS
-384 RWSRKTD
+384 KKKD
-391 WLRLHLLRALRT
+391 WLRNHLIRALYT
-403 AYSIY
+403 AYYIY
-408 PNSINSTEGKRIL
+408 PYDINSKEGKRIL
-421 KRDLEAF
+421 KRELEAF
-428 KKRYNGWYTY
+428 EKRPNGWYTY
-438 GDPYNNTITYG
+438 GEPYNNTITNG
-449 YRKNGA
+449 YRRNGA
-455 IDTAYTEFVNYIIE
+455 IDTAYTEFVSYILE
-469 NERKRN
+469 NERKRD
-475 PYNPTGEFIRKPHP
+475 K
-489 ED
+489 

>member
-36 AQAEAAQTTIDF
+36 AQAEAAHTTIDF
-48 IRGFTMTNSKLDPE
+48 IRGFTMTNSELDPE
-62 GVEPITVTFTFIM
+62 GIEPITVTFTFIM

-89 VPIPYMHIDYVN
+89 VPIPYMHIDYID

-129 DDEQS
+129 NDEQS

-174 PQQVEDMKREA
+174 PKQVEDMKRET

-203 VNALAEYKKQGS
+203 VNALAEYKKQET
-215 EREEQRKNE
+215 ERKEQRRNE
-224 ELKKQEELIK
+224 EL
-234 QEEERKKKE
+234 
-243 EQERLEKLRKEEE
+243 ERLEKQRKDEEF
-256 ARKKEEERLEKMRK
+256 RKKEEERLEKMRI

-285 LHKEEEEKK
+285 LQKEEEEKK
-294 KQEQERLEKLRR
+294 KQEQEKIEIQLIEK
-306 EEEARKKKEEEEQKK
+306 EEQKK
-321 RDWDKFIEQR
+321 RAEQER
-331 KKANLASRV
+331 EWYKKIDPKKRVRFANRMSRM
-340 SKVHVDPQKPFA
+340 HINPYRPFA
-352 LPPTNS
+352 LPSTKRGN
-358 GKPHPCCTY
+358 PHPECTF
-367 DYTHSIRWNI
+367 DSTQSISWNI
-377 NRQLRLS
+377 ARQEQLLRYAT
-384 RWSRKTD
+384 KKD
-391 WLRLHLLRALRT
+391 WMRMHLLLALRT
-403 AYSIY
+403 AKKIY
-408 PNSINSTEGKRIL
+408 PYDIKSRQAKSILEYEL
-421 KRDLEAF
+421 KNF
-428 KKRYNGWYTY
+428 QPRYAGWY
-438 GDPYNNTITYG
+438 GHGEPFNNNLPNG
-449 YRKNGA
+449 YRKYGA
-455 IDTAYTEFVNYIIE
+455 IDTVFTEFVGYVLE

-475 PYNPTGEFIRKPHP
+475 K
-489 ED
+489 

>member
-48 IRGFTMTNSKLDPE
+48 IRGFTMTNSELDPE

-114 KMEAKYATEG
+114 KIEAKYATEG

-174 PQQVEDMKREA
+174 PQQVEDMKRET
-185 ERKRLELKNKKE
+185 ERKRLEHIKKKE

-203 VNALAEYKKQGS
+203 VNALAEYKKQES
-215 EREEQRKNE
+215 EREEQRRNE
-224 ELKKQEELIK
+224 ELKKQEELRK

-243 EQERLEKLRKEEE
+243 EQERLEKLRK
-256 ARKKEEERLEKMRK
+256 
-270 EAELQKKQEQERLEK
+270 
-285 LHKEEEEKK
+285 
-294 KQEQERLEKLRR
+294 

-331 KKANLASRV
+331 KKANLASRI

-358 GKPHPCCTY
+358 GKAHPCCTF
-367 DYTHSIRWNI
+367 DPTQSIKWNI
-377 NRQLRLS
+377 DRQEKLRKAS
-384 RWSRKTD
+384 KKKD
-391 WLRLHLLRALRT
+391 WLRNHLIRALYT
-403 AYSIY
+403 AYYIY
-408 PNSINSTEGKRIL
+408 PYDINSKEGKRIL
-421 KRDLEAF
+421 KRELEAF
-428 KKRYNGWYTY
+428 EKRPNGWYTY
-438 GDPYNNTITYG
+438 GEPYNNTITNG
-449 YRKNGA
+449 YRRNGA
-455 IDTAYTEFVNYIIE
+455 IDTAYTEFVSYILE

-475 PYNPTGEFIRKPHP
+475 K
-489 ED
+489 

>member
-48 IRGFTMTNSKLDPE
+48 IRGFTMTNSELDPE

-215 EREEQRKNE
+215 KREEQRRNE
-224 ELKKQEELIK
+224 EL
-234 QEEERKKKE
+234 
-243 EQERLEKLRKEEE
+243 ERLEKQRKDEEF
-256 ARKKEEERLEKMRK
+256 RKKEEERLEKMRI

-285 LHKEEEEKK
+285 LQKEEEEKK
-294 KQEQERLEKLRR
+294 KQEQEKIEIQLIEK
-306 EEEARKKKEEEEQKK
+306 EEQKK
-321 RDWDKFIEQR
+321 RAEQER
-331 KKANLASRV
+331 EWYKKIDPKKRVRFANRMSRMHINPY
-340 SKVHVDPQKPFA
+340 SPFA
-352 LPPTNS
+352 LPSTKRGN
-358 GKPHPCCTY
+358 PHPECTF
-367 DYTHSIRWNI
+367 DSTQSISWNI
-377 NRQLRLS
+377 VRQEQLLRYAT
-384 RWSRKTD
+384 KKD
-391 WLRLHLLRALRT
+391 WMRMHLLLALRT
-403 AYSIY
+403 AKKIY
-408 PNSINSTEGKRIL
+408 PYDIKSRQAKSILEYEL
-421 KRDLEAF
+421 KNF
-428 KKRYNGWYTY
+428 QPRYAGWYGY
-438 GDPYNNTITYG
+438 GEPFNNNLPNG
-449 YRKNGA
+449 YRKYGA
-455 IDTAYTEFVNYIIE
+455 IDTVFTEFVGYVLE
-469 NERKRN
+469 NERKL
-475 PYNPTGEFIRKPHP
+475 RK
-489 ED
+489 

>member
-48 IRGFTMTNSKLDPE
+48 IRGFTMTNSELDPE

-174 PQQVEDMKREA
+174 PQQVEDMKRET

-203 VNALAEYKKQGS
+203 VNALAEYKKQET
-215 EREEQRKNE
+215 ERKEQRRNE
-224 ELKKQEELIK
+224 EL
-234 QEEERKKKE
+234 
-243 EQERLEKLRKEEE
+243 ERLEKQRKDEEF
-256 ARKKEEERLEKMRK
+256 RKKEEERLEKMRI

-285 LHKEEEEKK
+285 LQKEEEEKK
-294 KQEQERLEKLRR
+294 KQEQEKIEIQLIEK
-306 EEEARKKKEEEEQKK
+306 EEQKK
-321 RDWDKFIEQR
+321 RAEQER
-331 KKANLASRV
+331 EWYKKIDPKKRVRFANRMSRMHINPY
-340 SKVHVDPQKPFA
+340 SPFA
-352 LPPTNS
+352 LPSTKRGN
-358 GKPHPCCTY
+358 PHPECTF
-367 DYTHSIRWNI
+367 DSTQSISWNI
-377 NRQLRLS
+377 VRQEQLLRYAT
-384 RWSRKTD
+384 KKD
-391 WLRLHLLRALRT
+391 WMRMHLLLALRT
-403 AYSIY
+403 AKKIY
-408 PNSINSTEGKRIL
+408 PYDIKSRQAKSILEYEL
-421 KRDLEAF
+421 KNF
-428 KKRYNGWYTY
+428 QPRYAGWY
-438 GDPYNNTITYG
+438 GHGEPFNNNLPNG
-449 YRKNGA
+449 YRKYGA
-455 IDTAYTEFVNYIIE
+455 IDTVFTEFVGYVLE

-475 PYNPTGEFIRKPHP
+475 K
-489 ED
+489 

>member
-1 MADGPNTNSGSK
+1 MADGPNTNSSSK

-48 IRGFTMTNSKLDPE
+48 IRGFTMTNSELDPE

-89 VPIPYMHIDYVN
+89 VPIPYMHIDYID

-114 KMEAKYATEG
+114 KIEAKYATEG

-174 PQQVEDMKREA
+174 PQQVEDMKRET
-185 ERKRLELKNKKE
+185 ERKRLEHIKKKE

-203 VNALAEYKKQGS
+203 VNALAEYKKQES
-215 EREEQRKNE
+215 EREEQRRNE
-224 ELKKQEELIK
+224 ELKKQEELRK

-243 EQERLEKLRKEEE
+243 
-256 ARKKEEERLEKMRK
+256 
-270 EAELQKKQEQERLEK
+270 
-285 LHKEEEEKK
+285 
-294 KQEQERLEKLRR
+294 EQERLEKLRR

-331 KKANLASRV
+331 KKANLASRI

-358 GKPHPCCTY
+358 GKAHPCCTF
-367 DYTHSIRWNI
+367 DPTQSIKWNI
-377 NRQLRLS
+377 DRQEKLRKAS
-384 RWSRKTD
+384 KKKD
-391 WLRLHLLRALRT
+391 WLRNHLIRALYT
-403 AYSIY
+403 AYYIY
-408 PNSINSTEGKRIL
+408 PYDINSKEGKRIL
-421 KRDLEAF
+421 KRELEAF
-428 KKRYNGWYTY
+428 EKRPNGWYTY
-438 GDPYNNTITYG
+438 GEPYNNTITNG
-449 YRKNGA
+449 YRRNGA
-455 IDTAYTEFVNYIIE
+455 IDTAYTEFVSYILE
-469 NERKRN
+469 NERKRD
-475 PYNPTGEFIRKPHP
+475 K
-489 ED
+489 

>member
-1 MADGPNTNSGSK
+1 MADGPNINSGSK

-48 IRGFTMTNSKLDPE
+48 IRGFTMTNSELDPE

-203 VNALAEYKKQGS
+203 VNALAEYKKQES

-224 ELKKQEELIK
+224 ELKKQEELRK

-243 EQERLEKLRKEEE
+243 
-256 ARKKEEERLEKMRK
+256 
-270 EAELQKKQEQERLEK
+270 
-285 LHKEEEEKK
+285 
-294 KQEQERLEKLRR
+294 EQERLEKLRR

-331 KKANLASRV
+331 KKANLASRI

-358 GKPHPCCTY
+358 GKAHPCCTF
-367 DYTHSIRWNI
+367 DPTQSIKWNI
-377 NRQLRLS
+377 DRQEKLR
-384 RWSRKTD
+384 KACKKKD
-391 WLRLHLLRALRT
+391 WLRNHLIRALYT
-403 AYSIY
+403 AYYIY
-408 PNSINSTEGKRIL
+408 PYDINSKEGKRIL
-421 KRDLEAF
+421 KRELEAF
-428 KKRYNGWYTY
+428 EKRPNGWYTY
-438 GDPYNNTITYG
+438 GEPYNNTITNG
-449 YRKNGA
+449 YRRNGA
-455 IDTAYTEFVNYIIE
+455 IDTAYTEFVSYVLE

-475 PYNPTGEFIRKPHP
+475 K
-489 ED
+489 